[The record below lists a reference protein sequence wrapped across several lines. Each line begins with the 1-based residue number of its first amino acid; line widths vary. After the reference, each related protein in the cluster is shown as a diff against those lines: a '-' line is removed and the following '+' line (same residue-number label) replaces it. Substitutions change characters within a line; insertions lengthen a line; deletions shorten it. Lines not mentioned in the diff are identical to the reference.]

1 MNQNYTKLDALDEID
16 KLKTQ
21 IKFLYELVVEQDRL
35 DISGEGLS
43 ITLEQYLQQLGQIK
57 HIVKHAN

>member
-21 IKFLYELVVEQDRL
+21 IKFLSELVVEQDRL